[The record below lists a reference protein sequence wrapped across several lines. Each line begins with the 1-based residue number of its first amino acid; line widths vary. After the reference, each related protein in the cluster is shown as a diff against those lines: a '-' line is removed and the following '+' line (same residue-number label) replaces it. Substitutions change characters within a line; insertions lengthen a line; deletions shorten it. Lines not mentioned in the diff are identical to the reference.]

1 MFKFR
6 TLLTSVLAILGIA
19 TAGVSRMN
27 NAVTGSAGVTLQAAQ
42 TSTLSLGNASYSPQ
56 INTIIKYVNGTG
68 NGAFTLLWSD
78 TSTVAASAADTVR
91 LRGVETDAFGTAINY
106 GGIKA
111 IAITAAST
119 NTNNVVIGGAADSAW
134 VGPFGATTHTISV
147 KPGGFFATALPNTAW
162 PVAELT
168 KKLKIANS
176 GAGSTVKYT
185 IMTFG
190 IP

>member
-6 TLLTSVLAILGIA
+6 SLLIPFLMLAGVA
-19 TAGVSRMN
+19 TAGLSRMN
-27 NAVTGSAGVTLQAAQ
+27 NAVTGSAGANIQASQ
-42 TSTLSLGNASYSPQ
+42 TSTLSLGNASYNPQ
-56 INTIIKYVNGTG
+56 INAIVKYVNGTG
-68 NGAFTLLWSD
+68 NGAFSLLWSD
-78 TSTVAASAADTVR
+78 TSTIAASAADTVR
-91 LRGVETDAFGTAINY
+91 LRGAETDAFGAAINY
-106 GGIKA
+106 GAIKA
-111 IAITAAST
+111 VVVTAPST

-134 VGPFGATTHTISV
+134 VGPFGASTHTIAV
-147 KPGGFFATALPNTAW
+147 KPGGWFGFALPNVGW